1 MKKFF
6 ILIAA
11 FVFTSVITSKAAITV
26 TPGTG
31 GTNICSSR
39 AQDGSTPA
47 FNTLG
52 NIVFSEGLGND
63 ITTGPHSLVLSTP
76 TGWVFNTA
84 AAITFNFL
92 PGRNITAITLGGIT
106 ATTMTINVTTS
117 GTSMTDFFSVNGV
130 QIQATNTTSAAG
142 NISPTSSAGMA
153 GLSPATNCASLSLQA
168 AAVPSVT
175 IAASPAGA
183 ICAGTTVT
191 FTATPV
197 NGGTPTFQWELNGA
211 TVPGATN
218 TTYVNGSLANGNTV
232 RIRMNATGCVSTPTV
247 NSATTTMTVN
257 PIPAGLT
264 GAFTVC
270 PTSSTTL
277 SSATP
282 GGIWTSSNT
291 AVATVSSG
299 TVNGISSGTSRIT
312 YSVLGCITTSVVTV
326 NTAPATFSVTG
337 GGSFCASSTT
347 GLPVGLAGSASGIN
361 YSLSDGTSTVA
372 TIPGTGSTI
381 SFGTFSVAG
390 TYTVSATNPA
400 NTCSSNMSGSA
411 TIAVTAPV
419 TPSVAVN
426 PPATTICE
434 GTVVTFTST
443 SVNGGPTP
451 AYQWYVNGVAAGTG
465 SSYAY
470 SPTGGDV
477 VSLMLTPGGICTA
490 PISVTDAY
498 TVTTTPVGTPAVTI
512 SVGPNN
518 PSCLGRLVSFS
529 SVPTFAGSAPTYM
542 WVKNGINVATGPTY
556 SYIPVEGDNVYCTM
570 TSNYVCRSSDAALSD
585 TITMHTQASAPA
597 PVVSIFATPGTTVPA
612 GTTVS
617 LTALVSGTTVPVSY
631 QWLVNGTPIPGAT
644 SSTFTSNTFVDK
656 DIVTCQVTNIDPCAV
671 MTLKSVSFTDPT
683 SVAQLGTG
691 YSFHMSV
698 NPNPNHGEFNLTGT
712 VLTQDPVSIRI
723 SNILGQIVYTK
734 DLLTNDNK
742 VDETIRLKGVAE
754 GMYLLQINNGSSAET
769 IRFMVK

>member
-1 MKKFF
+1 MRKIF

-11 FVFTSVITSKAAITV
+11 FVFTSIFNSIAAITV

-52 NIVFSEGLGND
+52 NIIFSEGLGND
-63 ITTGPHSLVLSTP
+63 ITTGPHTLVLSTP
-76 TGWVFNTA
+76 PGWVFNTA
-84 AAITFNFL
+84 AAITFNFF
-92 PGRNITAITLGGIT
+92 PGRNITAVTLGGIT
-106 ATTMTINVTTS
+106 TTTISVNVTTS
-117 GTSMTDFFSVNGV
+117 GTTLTDIFSVNGV

-142 NISPTSSAGMA
+142 NIRPTSAAGMA

-197 NGGTPTFQWELNGA
+197 NGGTPTFQWELNGSPVA
-211 TVPGATN
+211 GATN

-257 PIPAGLT
+257 PIPASIT

-270 PTSSTTL
+270 PSNTTSLSST
-277 SSATP
+277 TP

-299 TVNGISSGTSRIT
+299 TVNGVTSGTSTIT

-326 NTAPATFSVTG
+326 NTAPTAFSVTG

-347 GLPVGLAGSASGIN
+347 GLPVGLSGSTSGIN
-361 YSLSDGTSTVA
+361 YSLSDGSSTVA
-372 TIPGTGSTI
+372 TLPGTGTTI

-400 NTCSSNMSGSA
+400 NTCSSAMSGSA

-419 TPSVAVN
+419 TPSITVN
-426 PPATTICE
+426 APATTICE
-434 GTVVTFTST
+434 GTVVTFTSS

-470 SPTGGDV
+470 APTGGDV

-490 PISVTDAY
+490 PVSVTDAY

-512 SVGPNN
+512 TVGPNN
-518 PSCLGRLVSFS
+518 PSCLGKPVSFA
-529 SVPTFAGSAPTYM
+529 SVPTFAGTAPTYM

-556 SYIPVEGDNVYCTM
+556 SYIPVEGDSVYCEM
-570 TSNYVCRSSDAALSD
+570 TSNYVCRSSDLAMSSA
-585 TITMHTQASAPA
+585 IIMHTQASAPA

-617 LTALVSGTTVPVSY
+617 LTALVTGTTVPVSY

-644 SSTFTSNTFVDK
+644 SSTFSSNTFVDK
-656 DIVTCQVTNIDPCAV
+656 DIVTCQVTNMDPCAV

-683 SVAQLGTG
+683 SVDIITDNN
-691 YSFHMSV
+691 FTINV
-698 NPNPNHGEFNLTGT
+698 VPNPNTGEFALMGSVFTEG
-712 VLTQDPVSIRI
+712 PVSIKI
-723 SNILGQIVYTK
+723 TNILGQVVLSR
-734 DLLTNDNK
+734 DLQTANRTIDEK
-742 VDETIRLKGVAE
+742 VRLNNVAE
-754 GMYLLQINNGSSAET
+754 GIYLLHVNNGSAEKT
-769 IRFMVK
+769 IRFVIH